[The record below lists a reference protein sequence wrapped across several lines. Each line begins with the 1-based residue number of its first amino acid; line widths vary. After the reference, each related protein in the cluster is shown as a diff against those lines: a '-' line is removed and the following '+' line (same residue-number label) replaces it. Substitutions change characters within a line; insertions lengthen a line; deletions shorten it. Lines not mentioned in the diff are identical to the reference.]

1 MFITLSSV
9 SNSERSYQLI
19 KEIIMLRFFGF
30 SRKPKLPSVSPAP
43 KAEPP
48 PPPARTLRSVP
59 SPPGI
64 HDFAVKTRI
73 AKAVGK
79 DGRYA
84 CGSVRALP
92 SVHKGEVILQATD
105 GHQAACVMTQGQMN
119 SARLVPTAV
128 LPSRQVAKPVGIRL
142 SDGRW
147 EATDG
152 KVAGDNPPDI
162 GFPTLID
169 VLPQVGKHPFFETKA
184 QADQRKV
191 HDPAP
196 AMVVMLGIDLDLL
209 RKSADAL
216 GTSKLTLFVPVPVKD
231 PNQKPSE
238 VHVNKPVAVCPAS
251 RSDTNGVAVVMPLTP
266 EHGTSYYS
274 KVRETVVAAE
284 KRAAKQ
290 TKPVIRRAGL

>member
-1 MFITLSSV
+1 
-9 SNSERSYQLI
+9 
-19 KEIIMLRFFGF
+19 MLRFFGF
-30 SRKPKLPSVSPAP
+30 GRKPKLPSVPPAP
-43 KAEPP
+43 KAETS
-48 PPPARTLRSVP
+48 PPPARTLRPVP
-59 SPPGI
+59 SPPGT

-105 GHQAACVMTQGQMN
+105 GHQATCVITQGQMN
-119 SARLVPTAV
+119 SPRLVPTTV
-128 LPSRQVAKPVGIRL
+128 LPSRQVAKPVGVRL

-152 KVAGDNPPDI
+152 RVAGDNPPDI
-162 GFPTLID
+162 SFPTLSD
-169 VLPQVGKHPFFETKA
+169 VLPQLGKHPFYETKA
-184 QADQRKV
+184 QAEQRKV
-191 HDPAP
+191 QDPAP
-196 AMVVMLGIDLDLL
+196 AMAVVLGIDLDLL
-209 RKSADAL
+209 RKTADLL

-231 PNQKPSE
+231 MNQKPGE
-238 VHVNKPVAVCPAS
+238 VFVNKPVAVCPAS
-251 RSDTNGVAVVMPLTP
+251 RTSETNGVAVVMPLTP
-266 EHGTSYYS
+266 EHGTSYYQ

-290 TKPVIRRAGL
+290 STPVVRRAG